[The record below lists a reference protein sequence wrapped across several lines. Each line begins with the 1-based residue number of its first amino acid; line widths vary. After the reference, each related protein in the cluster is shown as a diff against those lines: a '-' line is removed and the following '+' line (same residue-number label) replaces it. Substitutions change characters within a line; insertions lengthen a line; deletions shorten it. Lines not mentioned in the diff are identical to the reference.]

1 MKKKWSIV
9 IGLMVSFVL
18 WTMAVRC
25 VDVAP
30 IGPDGSAVGLATLNG
45 WFHRLTGVHTTL
57 YTITDWLGLVA
68 IAVCFDFAGVGL
80 CQWIRRR
87 SIRKVDV
94 DILLLGGFYVLTIAV
109 YLLFESVVINY
120 RPILIEGYLEASY
133 PSSTTLLTLC
143 VMTTAL
149 MQWRRR
155 LRSPVLRRMV
165 MTITV
170 LFIVFMVVGRLLS
183 GVHWL
188 TDIVGGILLSA
199 GLTALYDTL
208 CHAIEP

>member
-1 MKKKWSIV
+1 MKKKWSIA

-18 WTMAVRC
+18 WTVAVRC

-30 IGPDGSAVGLATLNG
+30 IGPDGSAVGFATLNG
-45 WFHRLTGVHTTL
+45 WFHRLTGVHMTL

-68 IAVCFDFAGVGL
+68 IAVCFGFAGVGL

-94 DILLLGGFYVLTIAV
+94 DILLLGGFYVLTIAA
-109 YLLFESVVINY
+109 YLLFESMVINY

-155 LRSPVLRRMV
+155 LRAPVLRRMV

-170 LFIVFMVVGRLLS
+170 LFIAFMVVGRLLS

-199 GLTALYDTL
+199 GLVACYARL
-208 CHAIEP
+208 CCAINE